1 MEILT
6 EMLQGVALPKMVKV
20 GQHFSANEVQDVA
33 GALREGIYK
42 AGVTG
47 RMTPGMR
54 VAVAVGSRGIAEL
67 PLLVKIVVEEI
78 KSRGAIPFVVPAMGS
93 HGGATAAGQVEML
106 ASLGVTEASAGCPIV
121 SSMDVVQIGTLDNG
135 LAVLMDKNAFE
146 ADGIVLINR
155 VKAHTAFVGKYESG
169 LVKMMAI
176 GLGKHKG
183 AASCHALGFKHMAE
197 NIFKM
202 AGIHLQKAKYLFG
215 IATVENAYDRID
227 KITIV
232 PAEDILEVEPELLV
246 AAKKNMPKIL
256 LQPIDVLIVDQL
268 GKEFSGGGM
277 DPNVTGG
284 GPLPSEYRPARLVA
298 LDLTEHSHGN
308 AIGVG
313 NAHFTTRRL
322 FEKIDLTAT
331 YANCI
336 TATIVESGRI
346 PLIMESDSLA
356 IKGAVKTC
364 KVADLAKVRI
374 VRIAN
379 TLHISEIYVSENML
393 GEAEQH
399 PSVTVD
405 GKPADWVFD
414 ENGNLPDIGNW

>member
-1 MEILT
+1 VDILT
-6 EMLQGVALPKMVKV
+6 ELLQGVALPKMVKIR
-20 GQHFSANEVQDVA
+20 QHFAVHEVQDSA
-33 GALREGIYK
+33 GTLRKGIYE

-47 RMTPGMR
+47 RIKSGMR
-54 VAVAVGSRGIAEL
+54 VAVAVGSRGMAEL
-67 PLLVKIVVEEI
+67 PLLVKVVVEEI
-78 KSRGAIPFVVPAMGS
+78 RNCGAVPFLVPAMGS
-93 HGGATAAGQVEML
+93 HGGATAEGQVEML
-106 ASLGVTEASAGCPIV
+106 ASLGVTESSVGCPIV
-121 SSMDVVQIGTLDNG
+121 SSMDVVEIGVLDNG
-135 LAVLMDKNAFE
+135 LAVLLDKNAFE

-155 VKAHTAFVGKYESG
+155 IKPHTAFVGTYESG

-176 GLGKHKG
+176 GLGKHQG

-197 NIFKM
+197 NIFQM
-202 AGIHLQKAKYLFG
+202 ARVHLQKANYLFG
-215 IATVENAYDRID
+215 VATVENAYDRID
-227 KITIV
+227 KIAVV
-232 PAEDILEVEPELLV
+232 PAADILAVEPGLL
-246 AAKKNMPKIL
+246 AEAKKNMPRIL

-284 GPLPSEYRPARLVA
+284 GPLPSKHRPARLVA
-298 LDLTEHSHGN
+298 LDLTERSHGN

-322 FEKIDLTAT
+322 FEKIDLAAT

-364 KVADLAKVRI
+364 KVADPEKVRI
-374 VRIAN
+374 VRISN
-379 TLHISEIYVSENML
+379 TLHLSEIYVSENMTA
-393 GEAEQH
+393 EAEQH
-399 PSVTVD
+399 PDVTVA
-405 GKPADWVFD
+405 GQPAEWLFD
-414 ENGNLPDIGNW
+414 ADGNLPDIGRW